1 MRLQQLAACAITTI
15 ALTACATSESVV
27 DTRTPASETPTTV
40 AGAPAV
46 TQGIE
51 RYMGQRAR
59 VESVGFRLR
68 HAAVPE
74 CKTQGGTKPDL
85 GIIVWS
91 IANFPNAADQAKL
104 KETYGL
110 GSKITVAISID
121 GGPAR
126 RAGLQAGN
134 EIIAMNGRPMGE
146 GNGAT
151 ERFIGASNLAARD
164 GTVTL
169 QLVDG
174 RTLAI
179 QPDEVCDDTTLLVR
193 SPDINAA
200 ADGNSIAITTGL
212 FDITKSDDELA
223 LILGHELAH
232 NTLGHLGNGGAPSS
246 RTGKLIDAMMKAVM
260 LQQAAGFSPAKEKEA
275 DYIGLYFMARA
286 GFDVSAAEKMWT
298 RLNRM
303 VGNAT
308 LAKTHP
314 SGPER
319 LAALKGAITEIRAKQ
334 KAGVA
339 LTPRQ

>member
-1 MRLQQLAACAITTI
+1 MRLQQLAACAITAI
-15 ALTACATSESVV
+15 ALTACATSEGVV
-27 DTRTPASETPTTV
+27 ATRPPTPEVPTTV

-59 VESVGFRLR
+59 VESVSFQLR
-68 HAAVPE
+68 RAALPE
-74 CKTQGGTKPDL
+74 CKAQGGTKPDL

-91 IANFPNAADQAKL
+91 LANFPNADDQANL
-104 KETYGL
+104 KSTYGL
-110 GSKITVAISID
+110 GNAVTVAIAID

-134 EIIAMNGRPMGE
+134 VITAVNGRAMSE

-169 QLVDG
+169 QLADG
-174 RTLAI
+174 RTLAV
-179 QPDEVCDDTTLLVR
+179 QPDDVCDDTTLLVR

-200 ADGNSIAITTGL
+200 ADGTSIAITTGL

-232 NTLGHLGNGGAPSS
+232 NTLRHLGNGSAPSS
-246 RTGKLIDAMMKAVM
+246 RTGKLIDTMMKAVM

-275 DYIGLYFMARA
+275 DYVGLYFMARA
-286 GFDVSAAEKMWT
+286 GFDVSAAETMWT

-303 VGNAT
+303 AGSTT

-319 LAALKGAITEIRAKQ
+319 LAALKVAIAEIRAKQ
-334 KAGVA
+334 KVGAA
-339 LTPRQ
+339 LTPHQ